1 MVFKGESKSLDKLV
15 DGMLQTRMVKDTA
28 DLMQK
33 AAESDIQTSIL
44 INNRA
49 GGNAPLIAPK
59 IAKEDL
65 AKSRSIAGSQGK
77 EKCMA
82 TSP

>member
-1 MVFKGESKSLDKLV
+1 MNPNPFEKPVE
-15 DGMLQTRMVKDTA
+15 GMLQTRMVKDTA

-49 GGNAPLIAPK
+49 GGNAPVIAQR
-59 IAKEDL
+59 IVEEYL
-65 AKSRSIAGSQGK
+65 AK
-77 EKCMA
+77 
-82 TSP
+82 